1 MYKTTQ
7 INAHLGATSIPILS
21 LKMSIWHFRWV
32 GAQIYIYH
40 DVFCDKMVP
49 EKIPFQKKKYY
60 KQKWKITTYAHF
72 FFHFVLVLVLE
83 GFLNFSFLISSW
95 KEAPTSNIYSSHHV
109 ENGRGSNYVIGVYS
123 FRNIILTSRDGL
135 ASNDWS
141 TVVLLFFVLD
151 HTSSF
156 GIIHT
161 GIDNRQFVWYFLC
174 TIRDIIMHNAHAI
187 KVSSNLKLFRSCPLI
202 KIVHTY
208 QNFLEQN

>member
-1 MYKTTQ
+1 MTFSVTKWFQ
-7 INAHLGATSIPILS
+7 RKSRFKRKNIIN
-21 LKMSIWHFRWV
+21 KN
-32 GAQIYIYH
+32 
-40 DVFCDKMVP
+40 
-49 EKIPFQKKKYY
+49 EKLQRTHI
-60 KQKWKITTYAHF
+60 F